1 MTGVFS
7 RVRPAHL
14 RRQIDGHKIEL
25 GKWGEHTA
33 ATIYLSRKI
42 SYSKL
47 FINQLGVWKGF
58 TTLPRIIPNSC
69 NFLWYFGCSESYSP
83 PIVLKGHYFPKIN
96 KLFFFFFFWENNEIP
111 WSKSVVTPSQT
122 KMRLCFKTMSFK
134 LNSTFVEIHSVFPKA
149 QRFVASKWRGGR
161 SAYWQHELPSEI
173 QSFLFCKNKISM
185 FAFFLAHICFRRKN
199 LKCRYRIS
207 SWPSLCC

>member
-1 MTGVFS
+1 M
-7 RVRPAHL
+7 
-14 RRQIDGHKIEL
+14 
-25 GKWGEHTA
+25 
-33 ATIYLSRKI
+33 
-42 SYSKL
+42 
-47 FINQLGVWKGF
+47 KGF
-58 TTLPRIIPNSC
+58 TTLPRTAPNSC
-69 NFLWYFGCSESYSP
+69 IFFVIFWWFRKLFT

-149 QRFVASKWRGGR
+149 QRFVASKWRGER

-207 SWPSLCC
+207 S